1 MYWYGLVKDF
11 DNYVIRNDGVII
23 NIITKRESKGC
34 VDNHGY
40 LMVGLTNEGKTK
52 HFHLHRLLGKAFI
65 DGEDANH
72 YTIDHIDQ
80 NKLNNDLSNLKL
92 DGSEDNDIYFSG
104 DIIQQSVSL
113 VPEIMNAELERY
125 SEKKHKHID
134 SLKRLTNKLYKNS
147 YRLERS
153 NSNGKDFLPILRSE
167 LKKFKKLQSSWM
179 LTL

>member
-1 MYWYGLVKDF
+1 MLHNTPLNLSELPVYQKALEIF
-11 DNYVIRNDGVII
+11 ALSQ
-23 NIITKRESKGC
+23 NIST
-34 VDNHGY
+34 Y
-40 LMVGLTNEGKTK
+40 
-52 HFHLHRLLGKAFI
+52 
-65 DGEDANH
+65 
-72 YTIDHIDQ
+72 
-80 NKLNNDLSNLKL
+80 LNNDLSNLKL
-92 DGSEDNDIYFSG
+92 DGSEDKDIFLSG
-104 DIIQQSVSL
+104 DIIQHSVSL